1 MARNGKRKG
10 RGCLITLVVL
20 IVLGAAVWFIGMP
33 IVNNQAASY
42 VDSAIQDALQS
53 PGSPPLQYSAIAIDT
68 TKGQVTMSTLDMPL
82 EEGASVRAGKVTLH
96 VEPSELVSFALGR
109 SSGISRAKVDMEQL
123 QFTSAETAVQAEH
136 ATVQIRGTIDL
147 NRPEDSVI
155 REAQITAVKAHFV
168 DPESPVAFSADS
180 LELDISGKLTMQTLE
195 KDFSGILDDI
205 AYIDLKASGGALLP
219 DEQTMAQLGMF
230 TMVSP
235 WIANTDN
242 WGFDSIDLQAR
253 SLEESVA
260 IDTFALSAPLM
271 DATGKAEL
279 PRDGEGPLALSMDI
293 QELNSDVRA
302 ELAPIAQFMGQ
313 QIPEGSFSFEFDWS
327 GVGMPAFTLR

>member
-1 MARNGKRKG
+1 
-10 RGCLITLVVL
+10 
-20 IVLGAAVWFIGMP
+20 
-33 IVNNQAASY
+33 
-42 VDSAIQDALQS
+42 VDSAIQEALQS
-53 PGSPPLQYSAIAIDT
+53 PAAPPLHYGTIAIDAA
-68 TKGQVTMSTLDMPL
+68 KGQVVMSSLDMPL
-82 EEGASVRAGKVTLH
+82 DEGASVQAGRVTLR

-109 SSGISRAKVDMEQL
+109 SSGISRAQVDMEQV
-123 QFTSAETAVQAEH
+123 QFKSAETAVHAEH
-136 ATVQIRGTIDL
+136 ASVQIHGTIDL

-155 REAQITAVKAHFV
+155 REASISAKRAVFS
-168 DPESPVAFSADS
+168 DPEAPVAFSADS
-180 LELDISGKLTMQTLE
+180 VELDISGRLTMSTLE
-195 KDFSGILDDI
+195 KDLSGMLDDI
-205 AYIDLKASGGALLP
+205 AYIDMRASGGALLP

-230 TMVSP
+230 AMVSP